1 MDNTLTYNPTEGEE
15 QEFNEEEL
23 DSLKVGEAMEEQQ
36 AELLAGKFKS
46 AEDLEKAYKE
56 LESKLGRPRDEDEA
70 EPEAEKGED
79 EDEKEDEDLPSDLL
93 ERLWEEAFEDG
104 DYSEELVEAL
114 SELDPTDVAQ
124 MYLDYREKAEAEGS
138 GRQMDEDDIET
149 LQGMVGG
156 KEEYGEMMRW
166 AGENLDKDEINLFDS
181 VMANGDPA
189 AAFFAVQALA
199 YRYGDAAGREGE
211 MITGRQSRSEA
222 DVFKSQAQ
230 VISAMKDPR
239 YDTDEAYRI
248 EVMEKLERSPVNF

>member
-23 DSLKVGEAMEEQQ
+23 DSLKVGEALEQEQ

-56 LESKLGRPRDEDEA
+56 LESKLGRPRDEDEG
-70 EPEAEKGED
+70 EPEEEEGED
-79 EDEKEDEDLPSDLL
+79 EEEDEDLPSDLL

-104 DYSEELVEAL
+104 DYSKELVEAL

-166 AGENLDKDEINLFDS
+166 AGQNLDKDEINLFDS

>member
-56 LESKLGRPRDEDEA
+56 LESKLGRPRDEDEG
-70 EPEAEKGED
+70 EPEEEEGED
-79 EDEKEDEDLPSDLL
+79 EEEDEDLPSDLL

>member
-15 QEFNEEEL
+15 QELNEEEL
-23 DSLKVGEAMEEQQ
+23 DSLKVGEALEQEQ

-56 LESKLGRPRDEDEA
+56 LESKLDRPRNEDEG
-70 EPEAEKGED
+70 EPEEEENEGE
-79 EDEKEDEDLPSDLL
+79 EEDEDLPSDLL

-124 MYLDYREKAEAEGS
+124 MYLDYREKVEAEGA

-166 AGENLDKDEINLFDS
+166 AGENLDQDEINLFDS

-189 AAFFAVQALA
+189 AAFFAVQSLA

-248 EVMEKLERSPVNF
+248 EVMEKLERSPVTF

>member
-23 DSLKVGEAMEEQQ
+23 DSLKVGEALEQEQ

-56 LESKLGRPRDEDEA
+56 LESKLGRPRNEDEG
-70 EPEAEKGED
+70 EPEEAED
-79 EDEKEDEDLPSDLL
+79 ESEEEDEEKEVSSDLL
-93 ERLWEEAFEDG
+93 ERLWAEAFEEG

-124 MYLDYREKAEAEGS
+124 LYLDYREKVEAERP
-138 GRQMDEDDIET
+138 GRQMDEEDIET

-166 AGENLDKDEINLFDS
+166 AGENLDQDEINLFDS

-189 AAFFAVQALA
+189 SAFFAVQALA

-211 MITGRQSRSEA
+211 MLTGRQSRSEA

>member
-15 QEFNEEEL
+15 QELNEEEL
-23 DSLKVGEAMEEQQ
+23 DSLKVGEALEQEQ

-56 LESKLGRPRDEDEA
+56 LESKLGRPRDEDEG
-70 EPEAEKGED
+70 EPEEEEGGD
-79 EDEKEDEDLPSDLL
+79 EEEDEDLPSDLL

-104 DYSEELVEAL
+104 DYSKELVEAL

-166 AGENLDKDEINLFDS
+166 AGQNLDKDEINLFDS

>member
-15 QEFNEEEL
+15 QELNEEEL
-23 DSLKVGEAMEEQQ
+23 DSLKVGEALEQEQ

-46 AEDLEKAYKE
+46 AADLEKAYKE
-56 LESKLGRPRDEDEA
+56 LESKLGRSRDEDEG
-70 EPEAEKGED
+70 EPEEEEED
-79 EDEKEDEDLPSDLL
+79 EEVSSDLL
-93 ERLWEEAFEDG
+93 ERLWEEAFEEG
-104 DYSEELVEAL
+104 DYSDELMEAL

-124 MYLDYREKAEAEGS
+124 MYLDYREQVEEEGT

-166 AGENLDKDEINLFDS
+166 AGENLDQDEINLFDS

-199 YRYGDAAGREGE
+199 YRYGDSVGKEGE
-211 MITGRQSRSEA
+211 MLTGRQSRSEA